1 MLFLSCCP
9 GDAIGYRVQGLEFR
23 VWLLLG
29 RWPGDALGDID
40 MGIVRLFSTDFVR
53 IVPQNS
59 VICTDGHLP
68 VTQSLLKVD
77 PLPHLDIRSLD
88 LLRRFGV

>member
-1 MLFLSCCP
+1 MTQS
-9 GDAIGYRVQGLEFR
+9 GLGFR
-23 VWLLLG
+23 VWNLGFQWLLLG
-29 RWPGDALGDID
+29 RWPGDALGDFD
-40 MGIVRLFSTDFVR
+40 MGFVRFFSTDFVR
-53 IVPQNS
+53 TVPQNS

-88 LLRRFGV
+88 LLRDVRV